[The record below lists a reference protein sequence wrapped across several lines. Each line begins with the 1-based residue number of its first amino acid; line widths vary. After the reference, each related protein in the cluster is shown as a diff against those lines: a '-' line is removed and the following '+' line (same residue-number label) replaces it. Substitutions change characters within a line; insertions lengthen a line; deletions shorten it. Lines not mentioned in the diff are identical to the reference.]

1 MNIRHAVVVNP
12 TKPLPNNLAKLRSM
26 KTIPPFQAVSLK
38 LRMILSVLCLL
49 AIQAQAL
56 PSYTMEDESNGLS
69 DFARFKDSLTGVVE
83 YTDLKL
89 GNVDDI
95 EIRVRHLTHP
105 ATGRSVKAVCLL
117 IPAGEDSPYI
127 LVRYIDADELPDV
140 LKALEGFNQRVE
152 TTKPEPDMRAFY
164 VTRGQIGLGVKYY
177 GKWKGIVMTDGIT
190 RTFGDGNFS
199 KLYSLLQEASEK
211 L

>member
-1 MNIRHAVVVNP
+1 MDTRRYCSAW
-12 TKPLPNNLAKLRSM
+12 TGLRS
-26 KTIPPFQAVSLK
+26 T
-38 LRMILSVLCLL
+38 VLCLL
-49 AIQAQAL
+49 LLTAQLPAL

-69 DFARFKDSLTGVVE
+69 DFARFKDSLNGKVE
-83 YTDLKL
+83 YTDLKM
-89 GNVDDI
+89 GHVDDI
-95 EIRVRHLTHP
+95 EIRVRHLLHP
-105 ATGRSVKAVCLL
+105 ATGRTLKGVCLL

-140 LKALEGFNQRVE
+140 LEALKDYNQRVE

-164 VTRGQIGLGVKYY
+164 VTRGQIGIGVKYY

-190 RTFGDGNFS
+190 RTFGEGNFS
-199 KLYSLLQEASEK
+199 KLYRILQAASEA

>member
-1 MNIRHAVVVNP
+1 
-12 TKPLPNNLAKLRSM
+12 M
-26 KTIPPFQAVSLK
+26 KSILSFQAIRSRLV
-38 LRMILSVLCLL
+38 LSIIFLLL
-49 AIQAQAL
+49 AQAQAF

-83 YTDLKL
+83 YSDLKL
-89 GNVDDI
+89 GHVDDI

-105 ATGRSVKAVCLL
+105 ATGRSIKGVCLL

-140 LKALEGFNQRVE
+140 LKALEGFNQKVE

-190 RTFGDGNFS
+190 RTFGDGNFE
-199 KLYSLLQEASEK
+199 KMYRLLQEASEK